1 MPAEVFGHI
10 DIFWK
15 ENTMPDF
22 PWNNFGGGQQ
32 PEQQQDVQPVE
43 PDFLDSSEQ
52 QDVNVETVGEET
64 QEPVEESGVETGE
77 QGDGYA
83 SEQGEGESESGDEQY
98 SDSDEE
104 PDEDADDESDEQE
117 DEPQESAPASGRG
130 KRVKKNG
137 VVPTLDRWA
146 TKKIIDCYTILSTEQ
161 GAAAAKTIL
170 GAGTSDPATLLAQL
184 SEKKNRK
191 RVAEVAEQVKE
202 LTGSTD
208 TAVLMMN
215 LALAFSADKELA
227 KSVFGLLNAIDP
239 DKGFGRS
246 SGDPRKDAKAIA
258 EKWGD
263 GVDLDVVNL
272 LRL

>member
-1 MPAEVFGHI
+1 
-10 DIFWK
+10 
-15 ENTMPDF
+15 MPDF

-32 PEQQQDVQPVE
+32 PEPQQDVQPVE
-43 PDFLDSSEQ
+43 PDFTDDTSDS
-52 QDVNVETVGEET
+52 QDVNVETVGDES
-64 QEPVEESGVETGE
+64 QEPVEQSGVE
-77 QGDGYA
+77 GDDYT

-98 SDSDEE
+98 TDSDDESDEE
-104 PDEDADDESDEQE
+104 TDEDADEESDEQE
-117 DEPQESAPASGRG
+117 DEPQESTPAAGRG

>member
-1 MPAEVFGHI
+1 MA
-10 DIFWK
+10 
-15 ENTMPDF
+15 DF
-22 PWNNFGGGQQ
+22 PWNNFGGQQ
-32 PEQQQDVQPVE
+32 PEPQQDVQPVE
-43 PDFLDSSEQ
+43 PDFTDDSSDEQ
-52 QDVNVETVGEET
+52 EDVNVETVGEEV
-64 QEPVEESGVETGE
+64 QEPVDQSDVESGEQEADYSDEQGE
-77 QGDGYA
+77 QGEA
-83 SEQGEGESESGDEQY
+83 ESADEQDT
-98 SDSDEE
+98 DSDEE
-104 PDEDADDESDEQE
+104 SEDEADEQE
-117 DEPQESAPASGRG
+117 DEPQESTPVSGRG